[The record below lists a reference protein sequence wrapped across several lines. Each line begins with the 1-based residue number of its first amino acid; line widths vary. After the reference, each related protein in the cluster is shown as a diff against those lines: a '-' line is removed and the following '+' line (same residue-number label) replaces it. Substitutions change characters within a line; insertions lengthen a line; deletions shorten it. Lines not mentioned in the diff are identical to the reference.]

1 MPHIVR
7 DGAITS
13 GRLRRSRVRRRAPER
28 GKPPPADTL
37 QQMPRH
43 GARPASIW
51 PPRVAVLQRAPER
64 RHGGELPPVD
74 APRPTLRHG
83 AGPASIWSP
92 RVAVLQRAPERRHGG
107 GPPPVDA
114 LQLILRY
121 GAGPASSW
129 SPRFAVL
136 QRASERRHGLL
147 QTSSKSKYLWVFALA
162 DPIFRHIC
170 HYGHDM

>member
-1 MPHIVR
+1 MERSHPAAY
-7 DGAITS
+7 G
-13 GRLRRSRVRRRAPER
+13 GRRPRVRRRAPER

-64 RHGGELPPVD
+64 RHGG
-74 APRPTLRHG
+74 
-83 AGPASIWSP
+83 
-92 RVAVLQRAPERRHGG
+92 

-121 GAGPASSW
+121 GAGPASRW

-147 QTSSKSKYLWVFALA
+147 QTSSKSKYGYLPWLILFLGIFAIMGTTCDRNLY
-162 DPIFRHIC
+162 FSKNLFVN
-170 HYGHDM
+170 